1 MKILVVEDEKYLN
14 RNIKE
19 HLLREGYL
27 VDHVYDGAEALT
39 YCELYDYDAIV
50 LDLMMPHMDGMTFLK
65 KIRHNKNNT
74 PVLILSAKSDVNDRI
89 LALDEGADDYLG
101 KPFSLKEL
109 SARLRVLIRRHHQK
123 GNSALIEHFLFK
135 LDMNAHQVIVN
146 EETIA
151 LTSKE
156 YAILEYLLLNQGI
169 IISRERLMD
178 HIWEYDYDG
187 TSNIIDVYIRTLRK
201 KIGKDAIETVRGVG
215 YVIR

>member
-1 MKILVVEDEKYLN
+1 
-14 RNIKE
+14 
-19 HLLREGYL
+19 
-27 VDHVYDGAEALT
+27 
-39 YCELYDYDAIV
+39 
-50 LDLMMPHMDGMTFLK
+50 
-65 KIRHNKNNT
+65 
-74 PVLILSAKSDVNDRI
+74 
-89 LALDEGADDYLG
+89 
-101 KPFSLKEL
+101 
-109 SARLRVLIRRHHQK
+109 
-123 GNSALIEHFLFK
+123 
-135 LDMNAHQVIVN
+135 MNAHQVIVN

-156 YAILEYLLLNQGI
+156 YAILEYLLLNQGV